1 MFVIFEEIDRTG
13 IKHILFGGTPSQV
26 IQQYQDIKEL
36 NSLCYE
42 LSTLGGQNDLRT
54 SKKIA
59 LFLEKYYA
67 DEITEEDIINFSF
80 CSSSH
85 SHKVLK
91 YCLSEEDM
99 EDFLSFVKSDI
110 SGYNKQ
116 LLEKYEVYLTRLNNS
131 FNSKEDY
138 KYILKEM
145 HKFRIL
151 KEVII

>member
-1 MFVIFEEIDRTG
+1 
-13 IKHILFGGTPSQV
+13 
-26 IQQYQDIKEL
+26 
-36 NSLCYE
+36 
-42 LSTLGGQNDLRT
+42 
-54 SKKIA
+54 
-59 LFLEKYYA
+59 
-67 DEITEEDIINFSF
+67 
-80 CSSSH
+80 
-85 SHKVLK
+85 
-91 YCLSEEDM
+91 M